1 MVAAAA
7 RANAAR
13 GMPPPICWVVAVT
26 PFGFLVGLAG
36 REGWSPVRA
45 PLSSSD
51 VNVEYAVRRTTA
63 SPDGLQI
70 TYIYNLL

>member
-13 GMPPPICWVVAVT
+13 GMPPPICWVVA

-51 VNVEYAVRRTTA
+51 VKVEYAARRTTA
-63 SPDGLQI
+63 SPDGLQN
-70 TYIYNLL
+70 TCIYNLL